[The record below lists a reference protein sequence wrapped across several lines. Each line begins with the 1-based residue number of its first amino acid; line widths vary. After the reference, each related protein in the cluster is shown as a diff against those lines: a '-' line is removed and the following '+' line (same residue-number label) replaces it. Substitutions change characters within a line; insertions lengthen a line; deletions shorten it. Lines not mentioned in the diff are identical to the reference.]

1 MNRGFHLPVIQSQ
14 DSVSKGENSG
24 IMSNNND
31 GPPQTSAKIC
41 FIVVYEEAGFLHQTQ
56 TETALNV
63 DSTSEK
69 MTPATPVKSLLRFD
83 SSVLIAKEIIYRRPA
98 ELRGVFSGSISERI
112 LVDRRKS
119 RKTDHFVSK
128 TQRFSTF
135 PLAYAGDT

>member
-1 MNRGFHLPVIQSQ
+1 MTVPLCSLLRELGRIRVHPDCVQAVRMNRGFHLPVIQSQ

-83 SSVLIAKEIIYRRPA
+83 SSVLIAKEII
-98 ELRGVFSGSISERI
+98 
-112 LVDRRKS
+112 
-119 RKTDHFVSK
+119 
-128 TQRFSTF
+128 
-135 PLAYAGDT
+135 